1 VEHYY
6 LNTCDSTLAESFYG
20 LKRVRLLP
28 SSPSVKGEGKD
39 TKDTAPLQ
47 DVDRQRALL
56 FMVGVPYVKNR
67 LDNFYIRLSGNIP
80 DNDDLALSQQEINE
94 IMDAHQVPPRLTPM
108 ERLFVKIYPWFHA
121 LYEGLS
127 FLYQLRYLFEFSS
140 HFSPWLHLI
149 RQKIVRL
156 SMEDLMKQGSM
167 KLPNL
172 PQGAG
177 FWDKFWFNFSRIS
190 SIIGRS
196 LQFFV
201 VLVIFLFRFFEW
213 WYSPTNRMRTNIRRL
228 PVPPPPPP
236 TKRANQGLEL
246 PADKT
251 LCPICLHTR
260 DAPACSPSG
269 FVFCYRC
276 IFNHIQT
283 NGKCPVT
290 LLPCQVGQ
298 IRKIFDD

>member
-1 VEHYY
+1 
-6 LNTCDSTLAESFYG
+6 
-20 LKRVRLLP
+20 
-28 SSPSVKGEGKD
+28 
-39 TKDTAPLQ
+39 
-47 DVDRQRALL
+47 
-56 FMVGVPYVKNR
+56 
-67 LDNFYIRLSGNIP
+67 
-80 DNDDLALSQQEINE
+80 
-94 IMDAHQVPPRLTPM
+94 MDAHQFPQQHTWM

-121 LYEGLS
+121 CYEGLS
-127 FLYQLRYLFEFSS
+127 FYYQLRYLFEFSS
-140 HFSPWLHLI
+140 HFSPWLHLLG
-149 RQKIVRL
+149 QKIVRL

-177 FWDKFWFNFSRIS
+177 FWEKIWFNISRIS

-213 WYSPTNRMRTNIRRL
+213 WYSPSNRMRTNIRRL
-228 PVPPPPPP
+228 PIPPPPPP
-236 TKRANQGLEL
+236 TKRANEGLEL

-251 LCPICLHTR
+251 LCPICLRARET
-260 DAPACSPSG
+260 PACSPSG

-276 IFNHIQT
+276 IFNHIQN

-290 LLPCQVGQ
+290 LLPCQIGQ